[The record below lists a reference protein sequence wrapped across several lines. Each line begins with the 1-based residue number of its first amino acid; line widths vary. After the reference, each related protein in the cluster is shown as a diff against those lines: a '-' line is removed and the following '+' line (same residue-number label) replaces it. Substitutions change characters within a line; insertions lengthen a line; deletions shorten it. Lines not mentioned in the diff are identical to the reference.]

1 MILKLRDSRIAAL
14 EKKKQQ
20 DSLNEGSCDD
30 VVSDMS
36 SFIHYFI
43 YCSLEN
49 VTRRNQSIEVTT

>member
-14 EKKKQQ
+14 EKKKQE

-30 VVSDMS
+30 VVSNMS

-43 YCSLEN
+43 
-49 VTRRNQSIEVTT
+49 